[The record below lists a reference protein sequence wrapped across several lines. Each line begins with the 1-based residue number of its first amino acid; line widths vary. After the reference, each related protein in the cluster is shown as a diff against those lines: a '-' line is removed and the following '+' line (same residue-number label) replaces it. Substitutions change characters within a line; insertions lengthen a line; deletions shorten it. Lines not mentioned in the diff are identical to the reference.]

1 MKKFTTILKNT
12 AYVALQHAAITGN
25 YSPRNI
31 IFRSNFFIKG
41 NMKI

>member
-1 MKKFTTILKNT
+1 MKKFTTILNT
-12 AYVALQHAAITGN
+12 AYAALQHAAITGN

-31 IFRSNFFIKG
+31 IFRGNFLFIKG

>member
-1 MKKFTTILKNT
+1 MPHYK
-12 AYVALQHAAITGN
+12 HAAITGN